1 MEHKDLSF
9 KNKYHKYRYLL
20 AGITVV
26 STALL
31 CWLVYL
37 YWPASM
43 ADGIHDYDA
52 KRDRQAILDV
62 FEKDWYWLV
71 AGDRN
76 SFSPEYMLDSR
87 SPNKYNQAVQGQE
100 KIKVMLIGGKPIG
113 FITYY
118 KKKAYLGQIH
128 IIQVR
133 PEYRGHGYAKQL
145 MRVAIENLFS
155 DPAISL
161 IKLTTRTNNPVA
173 IKVYKGLGFVEEVR
187 DEALVDFTLKRDNYI
202 K

>member
-1 MEHKDLSF
+1 MEHKDLNL
-9 KNKYHKYRYLL
+9 KHKYYKYNYLF
-20 AGITVV
+20 AGITATSAV
-26 STALL
+26 LIG
-31 CWLVYL
+31 WLIYL
-37 YWPASM
+37 YWPASIS
-43 ADGIHDYDA
+43 DGIHDYNA

-76 SFSPEYMLDSR
+76 SFSPEYMLDTR

-100 KIKVMLIGGKPIG
+100 KIKVMLIGGKPVG

-118 KKKAYLGQIH
+118 KKKAYQGQIH
-128 IIQVR
+128 IIQVL

-161 IKLTTRTNNPVA
+161 IKLTTRTNNPAA
-173 IKVYKGLGFVEEVR
+173 IKVYKRLGFVEEVR
-187 DEALVDFTLKRDNYI
+187 DEELVDFTLKRENYT